1 MKIIVTC
8 GPSYEPIDEVRR
20 ITNFSTG
27 TLGTRLASALAEAG
41 HEVICLKGVAST
53 TSEKVSQAETVP
65 FTTNA
70 DLLERLEELGQT
82 RSVGAIFHAA
92 ALADFKVSWE
102 GVGRRKISSREGPI
116 TLTLVP
122 AEKVIGKLRG
132 YFPEAK
138 LIGWKYELDGGME
151 ELLEKGERQMA
162 ENHTDYCILNGVAY
176 GEGFGVQERGNAL
189 IHCVDPQTLCGWAKE
204 LVLGMGKERE
214 IVRPLGD

>member
-27 TLGTRLASALAEAG
+27 ALGSRLASALAEAG

-53 TSEKVSQAETVP
+53 TLERVSQAETIP

-92 ALADFKVSWE
+92 ALADFRVHWE

-122 AEKVIGKLRG
+122 AEKVMGKLRG
-132 YFPEAK
+132 YFPQAK

-151 ELLEKGERQMA
+151 ELLEKGERQMV
-162 ENHTDYCILNGVAY
+162 ENHTDY
-176 GEGFGVQERGNAL
+176 
-189 IHCVDPQTLCGWAKE
+189 
-204 LVLGMGKERE
+204 
-214 IVRPLGD
+214 